1 MRRQTPSL
9 LSIFSL
15 IFLSSTVVS
24 SAQSI
29 NIFGNLVPVDPTQAD
44 NAPIT
49 LGVKFW
55 SSEPGAISG
64 IRFYRPTAS
73 PSGYVA
79 QLYSAAGALLGSVT
93 IAHESAPLPGWQVAN
108 FAAPISISPNTT
120 YVAAYYLPS
129 STYQRDYNAPTLG
142 VTTGPLTAP
151 AGSAVGGN
159 GVFNF
164 GSAFPSSIWGSTN
177 FYVDVAF
184 SPAVST
190 PYLTL
195 SFNPPN
201 PSITSS
207 APLDSVVATI
217 TASWSDGS
225 PFAGTLSFGPPYSND
240 QGVFAISG
248 DSLIVNPSGPGVS
261 SDANATLNVTVVAT
275 Q

>member
-1 MRRQTPSL
+1 M
-9 LSIFSL
+9 
-15 IFLSSTVVS
+15 
-24 SAQSI
+24 
-29 NIFGNLVPVDPTQAD
+29 PVDPTQAD

-64 IRFYRPTAS
+64 IRFYRPVAS

-248 DSLIVNPSGPGVS
+248 NSLIVNPSGPGVS